1 MASISICEIQSARF
15 NLRRPLGS
23 WAGRVRAHRHPSSVA
38 IAAGRRT
45 GSARR
50 ARSSGQRPTE
60 PVARHPCWRRLLR
73 VSRES
78 LALFRPHERRSI
90 NPATSKSSFNLF
102 RRVCAYICL
111 FKRQRAQS
119 TPRNLR
125 QVGHQVHANQHA
137 DPRATASPLP
147 ARRASRRSEAPSS
160 DPAGYRAP
168 YFFLGG
174 GAASTG
180 AVGCTSGLI
189 MYSTS
194 PSKTPRSPSVFTSA
208 SGVPNALV

>member
-1 MASISICEIQSARF
+1 MASISICEIRSARF

-23 WAGRVRAHRHPSSVA
+23 WAGRVRAHRHRSSVA

-50 ARSSGQRPTE
+50 ARSSGQRPAE

-78 LALFRPHERRSI
+78 LRPHAERRSI
-90 NPATSKSSFNLF
+90 NARRRRKSSFNLF

-111 FKRQRAQS
+111 FKRQRAQLI
-119 TPRNLR
+119 PRNLR

-137 DPRATASPLP
+137 DPRATASPRP
-147 ARRASRRSEAPSS
+147 APGSAPR
-160 DPAGYRAP
+160 GAP
-168 YFFLGG
+168 RLRHPIQRGIARLTFSWV
-174 GAASTG
+174 AAQPQL
-180 AVGCTSGLI
+180 AL
-189 MYSTS
+189 
-194 PSKTPRSPSVFTSA
+194 SVA
-208 SGVPNALV
+208 RQD

>member
-73 VSRES
+73 VSRDC
-78 LALFRPHERRSI
+78 LF
-90 NPATSKSSFNLF
+90 SSGLTKYVPQ
-102 RRVCAYICL
+102 RRVKLKVLLIYLDAYARISVYSNGN
-111 FKRQRAQS
+111 A
-119 TPRNLR
+119 RNR
-125 QVGHQVHANQHA
+125 H
-137 DPRATASPLP
+137 RATYARLVTRSMQISMQIHGRRR
-147 ARRASRRSEAPSS
+147 RRALAPRLAALRGSVIRSSGVSR
-160 DPAGYRAP
+160 P

>member
-102 RRVCAYICL
+102 RRVCAYITVYSNGN
-111 FKRQRAQS
+111 A
-119 TPRNLR
+119 RNR
-125 QVGHQVHANQHA
+125 H
-137 DPRATASPLP
+137 RATY
-147 ARRASRRSEAPSS
+147 ARLVTRSMQISMQIHGRRRGRRSPPAAPR
-160 DPAGYRAP
+160 GAP
-168 YFFLGG
+168 RLRHPIQRGIARLTFSWV
-174 GAASTG
+174 AAQPQL
-180 AVGCTSGLI
+180 AL
-189 MYSTS
+189 
-194 PSKTPRSPSVFTSA
+194 SVA
-208 SGVPNALV
+208 RQD